1 MGADTGVL
9 ASFSALG
16 WVDLCLLAVLLA
28 SVVVGLVRG
37 FVFELMSL
45 AGWVVAWFGA
55 QWAAPQLAPVLPVAA
70 PGSALNLGAA
80 FALCFLGALV
90 IWGLLARLVRL
101 LLHATPLS
109 LVDRGLGAGF
119 GLLRGGVLLLALATV
134 LTLTPAAQ
142 SPAWQQSQGARWLGL
157 SLKALKPLLP
167 DQAQRMMAALCL
179 PHPAPAQP
187 SA

>member
-1 MGADTGVL
+1 MDADTGLL
-9 ASFSALG
+9 ATFTRLG
-16 WVDLCLLAVLLA
+16 WVDLFLLAVLLA

-37 FVFELMSL
+37 FIFELMSL

-55 QWAAPQLAPVLPVAA
+55 QWAAPQLAPVLPLGE

-109 LVDRGLGAGF
+109 PVDRGLGAGF

-142 SPAWQQSQGARWLGL
+142 SQAWRHSQGARWLGL

-167 DQAQRMMAALCL
+167 EPAQRLLVRAPSQSAA
-179 PHPAPAQP
+179 
-187 SA
+187 